1 MNYYERHLGDYAKD
15 TGHLSMLEH
24 GAYSLLLDRYYST
37 EKGIPEGIAH
47 RIARAKS
54 KDEKKAVD
62 FVLSEFFSLENGVW
76 INGRAEEE
84 IIAAK
89 KKIHAAQENGKK
101 GGRPKSEEKHNE
113 INDCIK
119 PDGFKLGFENET
131 QKKAHQTP
139 DTIKEPPIPPKGGG
153 SESRSHA
160 VTLKT
165 FLADC
170 REKGEKAIPEG
181 DPVFVFADKAG
192 IPDEWLRIAWKEF
205 RNRYSDGQKR
215 YKDWRKT
222 FRNAVRGNWFKV
234 WYCGEDGKMALTSQG
249 RVLDLAHLEAA

>member
-37 EKGIPEGIAH
+37 EKGIPEVIAH

-62 FVLSEFFSLENGVW
+62 FVLSEFFVLENGVW

-84 IIAAK
+84 IIVAK

-101 GGRPKSEEKHNE
+101 GGRPKLEEKHNE
-113 INDCIK
+113 INDCVK
-119 PDGFKLGFENET
+119 PAGLLLGSENET

-139 DTIKEPPIPPKGGG
+139 DTIKEPPIPPKGGNAEIRNQPV
-153 SESRSHA
+153 S
-160 VTLKT
+160 LKT
-165 FLADC
+165 FLANC
-170 REKGEKAIPEG
+170 KEKGEKAIPEN
-181 DPVFVFADKAG
+181 DPVFDFADKAG
-192 IPDEWLRIAWKEF
+192 IPDEWLRLAWREF
-205 RNRYSDGQKR
+205 VDRYDDGRKR
-215 YKDWRKT
+215 YRDWRKT

-234 WYCGEDGKMALTSQG
+234 WYCAEDGKMALSSQG
-249 RVLDLAHLEAA
+249 RVLDLAHKVAA